1 MANGQCQIH
10 FSSTRRSPIRRGQA
24 ITSILVL
31 FEKKLHKAKPTSLDC
46 QFYTSV
52 VMTNSDDSLQDPEP
66 AAGLSSAS
74 RCIELS
80 HLVDDRRCDITSNIN
95 HQRFHPVYT
104 HQFFENE
111 YIPGYQPFHS
121 ECKNDENS
129 RFHKSLKS
137 HEYSSSNL
145 QLSIYLSPS
154 CESCLLRIKK
164 QDKDNAIV
172 TSTDENDDAV
182 VKKRKVV
189 EETHSNI
196 KKLSMKDIIES
207 VSKGLPPIRHT
218 IYETKENTNNES
230 KDALVQS
237 VRNQFLRKPI
247 GIPLEEYN
255 RNTNQTFVICL
266 ATHESAPNLS
276 TYHNQIQPLA
286 FWSIENASNVDLGSD
301 EGGGYWNALYL
312 FQKHRHDDNKKN
324 EERSYKFSL
333 IGYITLFGFYSPFRK
348 PKSGIVLRICQA
360 LILPP
365 YQRCGHGK
373 MMLKAIYK
381 YVHGSFDSKIKS
393 FPSKSDDEIEEK
405 QKQSQSQQEI
415 VEVNV
420 EDPAPSFQ
428 ALRNKADY
436 EMFKENFEMYG
447 PCEQKE
453 SLSPVDN
460 EQLYLPSMYY
470 DHDSFQTLKKNDA
483 IVAATKAKLSKLQIH
498 VAYEIFKLSSRDKLI
513 SSLPSTSAKDD
524 IAEIEKKYRL
534 MVKKRLNILYAED
547 LGAFATKEGKKQKLS
562 LLFEET
568 LIKYEKIL
576 LSSTKL

>member
-1 MANGQCQIH
+1 
-10 FSSTRRSPIRRGQA
+10 
-24 ITSILVL
+24 
-31 FEKKLHKAKPTSLDC
+31 
-46 QFYTSV
+46 
-52 VMTNSDDSLQDPEP
+52 MTISNDSLQDPDP

-74 RCIELS
+74 RCIELF
-80 HLVDDRRCDITSNIN
+80 HLVDNCGSDITSNIN

-111 YIPGYQPFHS
+111 YIPGYQPFNS

-154 CESCLLRIKK
+154 CESCILRIKT

-172 TSTDENDDAV
+172 TSTNENNDAV
-182 VKKRKVV
+182 VKKRKILG
-189 EETHSNI
+189 ESHANI
-196 KKLSMKDIIES
+196 NQLSMKDIIES
-207 VSKGLPPIRHT
+207 ISKGLPPILHT
-218 IYETKENTNNES
+218 IYDTNKKINDES
-230 KDALVQS
+230 KDGTTLIQS

-247 GIPLEEYN
+247 GIPLEEYY
-255 RNTNQTFVICL
+255 RKTNQTFVICL
-266 ATHESAPNLS
+266 ANHESAPNLS

-312 FQKHRHDDNKKN
+312 FQKHRHGDNKKN
-324 EERSYKFSL
+324 EEQSYKFSL
-333 IGYITLFGFYSPFRK
+333 VGYITLFGFYSPFRK

-393 FPSKSDDEIEEK
+393 FPLKSDDEMEEK
-405 QKQSQSQQEI
+405 QDQSQSQQEI

-420 EDPAPSFQ
+420 EDPALSFQ

-436 EMFKENFEMYG
+436 ELFKENFEMYG
-447 PCEQKE
+447 SWEA
-453 SLSPVDN
+453 LSPVDN
-460 EQLYLPSMYY
+460 EQLFLPSMYY
-470 DHDSFQTLKKNDA
+470 DHESFQTLKKKDT

-513 SSLPSTSAKDD
+513 SSLPSTSAKED
-524 IAEIEKKYRL
+524 IAQIEKKYRL
-534 MVKKRLNILYAED
+534 MVKKRLNIFYAED
-547 LGAFATKEGKKQKLS
+547 IGAFATTEAKKQKLG

-568 LIKYEKIL
+568 LIKYERIL
-576 LSSTKL
+576 LS